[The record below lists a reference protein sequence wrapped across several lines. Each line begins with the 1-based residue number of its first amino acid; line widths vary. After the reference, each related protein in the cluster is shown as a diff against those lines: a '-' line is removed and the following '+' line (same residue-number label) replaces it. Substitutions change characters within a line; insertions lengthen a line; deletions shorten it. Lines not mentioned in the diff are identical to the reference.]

1 MTPPARECILFTEDF
16 HRADLYAALGPPVAT
31 ADWRGVVGWLRA
43 RTAPAAVVVELGS
56 ARALDVVRALQ
67 GDPELGVHRL
77 IGVGMDPETVALAVR
92 LGIPRVVAREEAE
105 RDGGLALAAWLAGTD
120 DNREVRG

>member
-1 MTPPARECILFTEDF
+1 MASAPPECILFTEDF
-16 HRADLYAALGPPVAT
+16 HRADLYGALGPPVAT

-43 RTAPAAVVVELGS
+43 RNAPAAVVVEIAS

-77 IGVGMDPETVALAVR
+77 VGVALDPETVALAVR
-92 LGIPRVVAREEAE
+92 LGIPRVIPREEAE
-105 RDGGLALAAWLAGTD
+105 RDGGSVLATLLFGTD
-120 DNREVRG
+120 GNVEVR